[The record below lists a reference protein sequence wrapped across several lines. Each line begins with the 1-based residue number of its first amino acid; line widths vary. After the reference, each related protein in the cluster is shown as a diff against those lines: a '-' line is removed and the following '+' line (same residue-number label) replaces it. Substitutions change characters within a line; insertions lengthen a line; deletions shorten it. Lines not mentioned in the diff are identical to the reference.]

1 MINTTRN
8 TSLTKGSRF
17 GYPGKSEKEEATHE
31 RKPQNRKP
39 PQKHSVNQF
48 DFDESEEEILSISC
62 TEEEI
67 NTVDNHPNKIL
78 ATMKSGGKEVKMLID
93 SGASKLQCS
102 AHQVFSAKELWLRN
116 RVTSSRCT
124 QSQPCQPLV
133 KQKIFLVNPKNMES
147 YLIDFTIVDGSFAP
161 LLGLATAQQMK
172 LVVVQTLR

>member
-1 MINTTRN
+1 M
-8 TSLTKGSRF
+8 
-17 GYPGKSEKEEATHE
+17 
-31 RKPQNRKP
+31 
-39 PQKHSVNQF
+39 NQF

-102 AHQVFSAKELWLRN
+102 AHQVFSPKELWLRN